1 MQGIEF
7 LGLSSPNS
15 FLTLLLYLVFMVLSF
30 LALEGL
36 DYSKILRKPYQHRA
50 LLLQLLLSL
59 ALAYLS
65 TNFFLVVMFSA

>member
-1 MQGIEF
+1 M
-7 LGLSSPNS
+7 GLSSPNS